1 MSEEPTEETDDRI
14 RLLKGI
20 RLTKQQLLL
29 AGIGLAVL
37 LLFPEIEGF
46 SDQLQLGT
54 FHNGILWGMAALGLA
69 LLLNKTELVSFGH
82 AAFFGGGAYGGAI
95 LVNFVGVD
103 SGLLLLFGAAL
114 FATFL
119 ALVIGWFVADYVAIY
134 FALLTLAFGQMLYA
148 IAIGSPTL
156 GQDEGLRLREGGESA
171 GDPPSLFGLEFT
183 LQQQGEYR
191 LVLYYFT
198 IVLLIV
204 SLIVMYRIMKSP
216 FGSALEAI
224 GQNRTRAQFIGIP
237 VERYVW
243 GAFTIS
249 GLYGGIAGGLYGL
262 RQLSIGPEGTLEV
275 FVSGEIL
282 FMAIL
287 GGFQTIIGP
296 IIGGIV
302 LTYLLDNVRFITTHF
317 EFLIGIIL
325 LIIVFVLPKG
335 IWGSSGDIK
344 NGFMRRVRN
353 PAQLGADV
361 STIQRMVVDA
371 LRNAVTTIKIIL
383 FGVK

>member
-1 MSEEPTEETDDRI
+1 MSNEDQSEEKETI
-14 RLLKGI
+14 RLMKGLH
-20 RLTKQQLLL
+20 LTKPQLAL
-29 AGIGLAVL
+29 ALVGLVVVL
-37 LLFPEIEGF
+37 LVPEIEGF
-46 SDQLQLGT
+46 FDNLQLDT

-82 AAFFGGGAYGGAI
+82 AAFFGGGAYGGAM

-103 SGLLLLFGAAL
+103 SGLLIL
-114 FATFL
+114 FAAVFFSTAMAF
-119 ALVIGWFVADYVAIY
+119 AIGWFVADYVAIY
-134 FALLTLAFGQMLYA
+134 FALLTLAFGQLLYA

-156 GQDEGLRLREGGESA
+156 GQDEGLRLRSGGEAS
-171 GDPPSLFGLEFT
+171 GDPPSLFGIEFT

-198 IVLLIV
+198 ILLLIA
-204 SLIVMYRIMKSP
+204 SMIVMYRIMKSP

-224 GQNRTRAQFIGIP
+224 GQNRTRARFIGIP

-249 GLYGGIAGGLYGL
+249 GFYGGIAGGLYGL
-262 RQLSIGPEGTLEV
+262 RQLSIGPEGTLYV

-302 LTYLLDNVRFITTHF
+302 LTFLLDNVRFLTEHF
-317 EFLIGIIL
+317 ELIIGIL
-325 LIIVFVLPKG
+325 LLLVVFVLPKG
-335 IWGSSGDIK
+335 IWGSSEDIK
-344 NGFMRRVRN
+344 NGLMTRVKN

-361 STIQRMVVDA
+361 GTLQKMLINAV
-371 LRNAVTTIKIIL
+371 RNAITTIKIIL